1 MLLVPVPIRATG
13 TVPDAILEPFKL
25 VKDAPLPLND
35 VAVSA
40 PVDELNVRL
49 LPLCG
54 VRLPVAACVN
64 NTLHEVSED

>member
-1 MLLVPVPIRATG
+1 MGLLGALVDCVTLAPVFVRLDPSPT
-13 TVPDAILEPFKL
+13 
-25 VKDAPLPLND
+25 ND
-35 VAVSA
+35 VAESA